1 MTSAGAFAAHSSC
14 YMRAMRLRR
23 VTAALSLAP
32 LLTLLP
38 ARAEAIEVPNLGGK
52 PLVIDVTNTSV
63 VDYRF
68 NNRND
73 ADKDPNR
80 EVDDFYGEWLDRF
93 NVQASW
99 WRFRLGVRLD
109 SALFFNTL
117 SREGVALRAAD
128 KKPYFDARAAAS
140 GRSAADLTNDY
151 VNQMNQELHSRFR
164 RAVYPSKLFVGY
176 AQPGIDV
183 TLGDFYVQL
192 GRGLVFSVRKI
203 DELAT
208 DTTVRG
214 VKVVADKT
222 FGSVR
227 LAGTL
232 FGGQLNPI
240 RVDET
245 SGRRLHGEG
254 SPLFFGFPKAGDL
267 QTYDISQPGRVVSV
281 IDRGRPSYLEDTAV
295 GARFE
300 VGTKWFSVAAN
311 GAMLLRR
318 SHADDLARCLA
329 QNKDVTETGNQRIAG
344 QCAAQFPD
352 FSAFT
357 ARDPTLSHDRI
368 VNVSGSIN
376 VPSIAKHGD
385 LYVEV
390 AGQNLGAGKSG
401 ATTPDLSGYA
411 IYANASITGGPVSVS
426 LEGKHYRNFFPL
438 TANIDT
444 SSPGFGA
451 PEFALVAYSQP
462 PTAEPIY
469 TQIVRGGSPNVCI
482 TGGRGRV
489 DYRFNRS
496 ASFYAWLGRYSSW
509 SEIPG
514 ALDQGCEIKPETRTD
529 TWDTAAGTD
538 LFFDGVKSH
547 FQAWLGTR
555 ITSYGTPPPEPNVAG
570 LSGFFYTEGYIRYD
584 IIKHIYG
591 PFSIQ
596 FQGFHRKRQE
606 PLQPD
611 ENAWLEG
618 ENYTALQWSPYLS
631 LIFGYEYL
639 LRHQCQPGR
648 SATLSQ
654 PERAE
659 RDVCHFVNGGIQYR
673 AGGGTGTG
681 AKKALNMIF
690 NTVNVFVGQRRA
702 ALRCVSGVCRQ
713 FPPFEGARL
722 EITSRF

>member
-1 MTSAGAFAAHSSC
+1 
-14 YMRAMRLRR
+14 MRRMRLRR
-23 VTAALSLAP
+23 IAAAIP
-32 LLTLLP
+32 LLMLLP
-38 ARAEAIEVPNLGGK
+38 ARAAAIEVPNVGGK
-52 PLVIDVTNTSV
+52 PLAIDVTNTAV

-73 ADKDPNR
+73 ADNDPNR
-80 EVDDFYGEWLDRF
+80 EVDDFYGEWLDRL

-99 WRFRLGVRLD
+99 WRFRLGARLD
-109 SALFFNTL
+109 SAVFFRTL
-117 SREGVALRAAD
+117 SRDDIARRAAD
-128 KKPYFDARAAAS
+128 KRPIFDAAAKAS
-140 GRSAADLTNDY
+140 GRDPADFANDY
-151 VNQMNQELHSRFR
+151 TNRMNAELHSRFR
-164 RAVYPSKLFVGY
+164 RAIYPSKLFVGY
-176 AQPGIDV
+176 GQPGVDV
-183 TLGDFYVQL
+183 TVGDFYVQL

-214 VKVVADKT
+214 IKLVADRKI
-222 FGSVR
+222 GDVR
-227 LAGTL
+227 LSGTL
-232 FGGQLNPI
+232 FGGQMNPI

-267 QTYDISQPGRVVSV
+267 QTYDVSQPGKVLSV
-281 IDRGRPSYLEDTAV
+281 IDRARPSYLEDTAF

-300 VGTKWFSVAAN
+300 VGTKWFSIAAN

-318 SHADDLARCLA
+318 DPTSDREACIADG
-329 QNKDVTETGNQRIAG
+329 KDAG
-344 QCAAQFPD
+344 QCGAQFPD
-352 FSAFT
+352 FGG
-357 ARDPTLSHDRI
+357 RDPTLSHDRI
-368 VNVSGSIN
+368 INASGSIN

-401 ATTPDLSGYA
+401 ASTPDLSGYA
-411 IYANASITGGPVSVS
+411 VYANATITGGPMSVS
-426 LEGKHYRNFFPL
+426 LEGKHYRDFFPL
-438 TANIDT
+438 SANIDT

-451 PEFALVAYSQP
+451 PEFALVAYSQS

-469 TQIVRGGSPNVCI
+469 TQIVRGGSPNVCV

-489 DYRFNRS
+489 DYRFNRA
-496 ASFYAWLGRYSSW
+496 ASVYAWLGRYASW

-514 ALDQGCEIKPETRTD
+514 ALDKGCEIGTESQTN
-529 TWDTAAGTD
+529 TWDTAAGVD
-538 LFFDGVKSH
+538 LFFDDTKSH
-547 FQAWLGTR
+547 VQAWVGTR
-555 ITSYGTPPPEPNVAG
+555 ITNYAAPQPEPNIDD
-570 LSGFFYTEGYIRYD
+570 LSGFFYTEGYVRYD
-584 IIKHIYG
+584 IIKHLAG
-591 PFSIQ
+591 PFSLQ
-596 FQGFHRKRQE
+596 LQGFHRKRHE
-606 PLQPD
+606 PLQPG

-639 LRHQCQPGR
+639 LKDQCQPGHA
-648 SATLSQ
+648 ATLTQ
-654 PERAE
+654 PARAQ
-659 RDVCHFVNGGIQYR
+659 RDVCHYVNGGIQYR
-673 AGGGTGTG
+673 AGSGDTP
-681 AKKALNMIF
+681 AKKALAQIF